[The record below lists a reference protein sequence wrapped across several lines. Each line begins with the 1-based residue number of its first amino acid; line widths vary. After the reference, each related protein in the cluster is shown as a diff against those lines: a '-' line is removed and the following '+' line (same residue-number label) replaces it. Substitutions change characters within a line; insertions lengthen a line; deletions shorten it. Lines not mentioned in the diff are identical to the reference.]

1 MEKFDVVVIGAGHA
15 GCEAAAA
22 SARMKA
28 NTALVTTNENSIG
41 EMSCNPAIGG
51 LGKGH
56 LVREIDAFDG
66 VMPKV
71 ADASGIQ
78 FRLLNRS
85 RGPAVRGPRT
95 QSDRKLYKKYM
106 KECLISHCNLSIFY
120 DPVVQFIFNGNEIIG
135 VVLNSGKE
143 LRAKKIVLT
152 TGTFLN
158 GVIHIGNA
166 MKPGGRHGEN
176 PTKGLSEQLKKFNLN
191 IARLKTGTPPRLDG
205 RTINFEVLEEQK
217 ADDDPYFF
225 SVDTKKIN
233 AKQVSCFMTY
243 TNDEVH
249 KIIEKNLNRSAMYSG
264 NIKSVGP
271 RYCPSIED
279 KIVKFKDKSRHQ
291 IFLEPE
297 GLDDHTVYPNGIST
311 SLPAD
316 AQQEILFKIN
326 GLSDVRMIRP
336 GYAIEYDYVDPRE
349 LNATLELKKIKSLFL
364 AGQINGTTGY
374 EEAAAQGLIAGIN
387 AALQSKNKKT
397 FTLDRSQA
405 YIGVM
410 IDDLITKGVAEPY
423 RMFTSRAEYRLTLR
437 ADNADIRLSSLAKDL
452 EILSESRQKNF
463 ENKLDNINNLK
474 VHLSSRT
481 LTPNEASKHGIKIS
495 KDGVKRNGLE
505 LLRYKDV
512 NFDKLKSIFNLDD
525 YEADVIEQIEIDNHY
540 SGYYAKQEDD
550 IEVFKKDE
558 NLKIPEN
565 IDYSKIS
572 GLSNEIRQKLE
583 LIRPKTF
590 GQASRIEG
598 ITPAAINLLLT
609 YSKRYNF
616 KHTA

>member
-1 MEKFDVVVIGAGHA
+1 
-15 GCEAAAA
+15 
-22 SARMKA
+22 
-28 NTALVTTNENSIG
+28 
-41 EMSCNPAIGG
+41 
-51 LGKGH
+51 
-56 LVREIDAFDG
+56 
-66 VMPKV
+66 
-71 ADASGIQ
+71 
-78 FRLLNRS
+78 
-85 RGPAVRGPRT
+85 
-95 QSDRKLYKKYM
+95 
-106 KECLISHCNLSIFY
+106 
-120 DPVVQFIFNGNEIIG
+120 
-135 VVLNSGKE
+135 
-143 LRAKKIVLT
+143 
-152 TGTFLN
+152 
-158 GVIHIGNA
+158 
-166 MKPGGRHGEN
+166 
-176 PTKGLSEQLKKFNLN
+176 
-191 IARLKTGTPPRLDG
+191 
-205 RTINFEVLEEQK
+205 
-217 ADDDPYFF
+217 
-225 SVDTKKIN
+225 
-233 AKQVSCFMTY
+233 MTY

-249 KIIEKNLNRSAMYSG
+249 KIIEKNLKRSAMYSG

-297 GLDDHTVYPNGIST
+297 GLDDHTIYPNGIST

-316 AQQEILFKIN
+316 AQEELLFKIN
-326 GLSDVRMIRP
+326 GLSDVKMIRP

-387 AALQSKNKKT
+387 AALQSKNKKP

-437 ADNADIRLSSLAKDL
+437 ADNADLRLSSIAKDL
-452 EILSESRQKNF
+452 EILSESRLRNF
-463 ENKLDNINNLK
+463 EKKLDNINKLK
-474 VHLSSRT
+474 VQLSSKSF
-481 LTPNEASKHGIKIS
+481 TPNEADKHGIKIS
-495 KDGVKRNGLE
+495 KDGIKRNGLE
-505 LLRYKDV
+505 LLRYKGV
-512 NFDKLKSIFNLDD
+512 TFDKLKPIFGLGD
-525 YEADVIEQIEIDNHY
+525 YDQDVIEQIEIDNHY

-550 IEVFKKDE
+550 IEIFKKDE
-558 NLKIPEN
+558 NMKIPEN
-565 IDYSKIS
+565 IDYSAIS